1 MKLKNKVELMLT
13 LFVILVGYIFLPKI
27 YRSHIKINKLY
38 TEKKSLE
45 LEEKNVRIRIAGLDK
60 SIAELNN
67 DYFIEKQA
75 REKLKMKKKG
85 EKIYRLTD

>member
-38 TEKKSLE
+38 REKKSLE